1 MTQLPK
7 LKELSFLV
15 YGLGVSGKSVVNF
28 FKRNKI
34 QKFKVWDDKQKK
46 IIKKYRA
53 NNLNKTLNEVD
64 YIVLAPG
71 VSLFNNKLLLKF
83 KKKIITDIDLF
94 YLNNIKCKTI
104 VVTGTNGKSTT
115 CKLLEHLLK
124 KSRKKSLL
132 GGNIGTPILDLKN
145 TKNSYVIIEASSFQL
160 SHSKFIQPDFAFF
173 LNLTNDHLDWH
184 KNMKNYLESKLKI
197 FFLQTKND
205 YAIINKKFKKI
216 FINKNFSSK
225 LVSLKDNHYKKMKH
239 KIMNRYLTSS
249 LNDENMSFVYTF
261 AKLMKIKEKLFISSM
276 KSFKG
281 LPHRFEIFLKK
292 KKTIFINDSK
302 ATSFEATKSALSSL
316 KNIYWIL
323 GGLPKKGDK
332 INLSH
337 YKKNIIKCYIIGKN
351 TSFFRR
357 QIQGKLNFEISKNL
371 KTSLSQIFKDI
382 RLNRSIENSILLS
395 PAAASFDQFKN
406 FEIRGE
412 KFKHLSKIYARK
424 YI

>member
-71 VSLFNNKLLLKF
+71 ISLFNNKLLLKF

-197 FFLQTKND
+197 FFLQTKSH